1 MARPTHLPL
10 RPRTHTLKKA
20 HPMPNRRPVS
30 VFLRRILAGT
40 CALLALASGAS
51 AAGAPSLDEAR
62 GTYAIDPS
70 SRIRFSVDQ
79 VGGGGIA
86 GTFGKFSGH
95 FKLDNRD
102 IGKSVVQF
110 VLYPASVVTGE
121 ARVESFLRSSAVFD
135 TEAHATITFNS
146 TTITRTSEDSADI
159 DGQLTARGITRTE
172 RFHAKLTQWNRRTIA
187 FDITGGIYR
196 SRYGMD
202 VGTPIYSNV
211 VQFNM
216 SVTGRRE

>member
-1 MARPTHLPL
+1 MQTRHLIMAGMG
-10 RPRTHTLKKA
+10 A
-20 HPMPNRRPVS
+20 AWS
-30 VFLRRILAGT
+30 
-40 CALLALASGAS
+40 LLALTAGAS
-51 AAGAPSLDEAR
+51 AASAPSLDEAK

-70 SRIRFSVDQ
+70 SVVKFSVDQ

-86 GTFGKFSGH
+86 GTFLKFSGH

-102 IGKSVVQF
+102 IGQSVVQF
-110 VLYPASVVTGE
+110 VLYPESVATGE
-121 ARVESFLRSSAVFD
+121 PRVEAFLRSSAVFD
-135 TEAHATITFNS
+135 TENFSKITFNS
-146 TTITRTSEDSADI
+146 TTVTRTGDDSADI

-172 RFHAKLTQWNRRTIA
+172 RFHARLTQWNRRTIA

-211 VQFNM
+211 VKFNL
-216 SVTGRRE
+216 SVKGTRE